1 MEYPY
6 SGLYLFVIS
15 TKRSN
20 KRKKLRPLSDGTWPP
35 GTPRGRVTGAEW
47 VQGSVDPG
55 VRAVGPLGRRKPASA
70 DVGRHGSAAPT
81 GSQTWRK
88 TIPDASQTTTERH
101 HAAAGA
107 EMLCILHVVTRGRGV
122 TPDQFFGKIGYFG
135 LRRQAPPRCLGWLG
149 PPMDVF
155 WWWVVSVW
163 ARGALCGVY
172 SSKNMWDTINGI

>member
-1 MEYPY
+1 V
-6 SGLYLFVIS
+6 GW
-15 TKRSN
+15 
-20 KRKKLRPLSDGTWPP
+20 G
-35 GTPRGRVTGAEW
+35 
-47 VQGSVDPG
+47 G
-55 VRAVGPLGRRKPASA
+55 VGGERAVGKQSGRPESIAGELAAEKLCRRQQSSSKKPASA
-70 DVGRHGSAAPT
+70 DIGRHGSAAPT

-88 TIPDASQTTTERH
+88 TTPDASQTTTERH

-122 TPDQFFGKIGYFG
+122 TKNQFFGKIGYFG

-155 WWWVVSVW
+155 WWWVVPVW

-172 SSKNMWDTINGI
+172 TAVHF

>member
-1 MEYPY
+1 MVW
-6 SGLYLFVIS
+6 G
-15 TKRSN
+15 
-20 KRKKLRPLSDGTWPP
+20 
-35 GTPRGRVTGAEW
+35 
-47 VQGSVDPG
+47 G
-55 VRAVGPLGRRKPASA
+55 VGGERAVGKQSGRPESIAGELAAEKLCRRQQSSSKKPASA
-70 DVGRHGSAAPT
+70 DLGRHGSAAPT

-88 TIPDASQTTTERH
+88 TIPDASQTTTKRH
-101 HAAAGA
+101 HAAVGA

-122 TPDQFFGKIGYFG
+122 TPGQFFGKIGYFG

-172 SSKNMWDTINGI
+172 SSKNMWGTINGV

>member
-1 MEYPY
+1 M
-6 SGLYLFVIS
+6 GW
-15 TKRSN
+15 
-20 KRKKLRPLSDGTWPP
+20 G
-35 GTPRGRVTGAEW
+35 
-47 VQGSVDPG
+47 G
-55 VRAVGPLGRRKPASA
+55 VGGERAVGKQSGRPESIAGELAAEKLCRRQQSSSKKPASA
-70 DVGRHGSAAPT
+70 DIGRHGSAAPT

-122 TPDQFFGKIGYFG
+122 TPGQFFGKIGYFG

-163 ARGALCGVY
+163 ARGALCGVNRRLLDFGKK
-172 SSKNMWDTINGI
+172 SLKNTRRLCF